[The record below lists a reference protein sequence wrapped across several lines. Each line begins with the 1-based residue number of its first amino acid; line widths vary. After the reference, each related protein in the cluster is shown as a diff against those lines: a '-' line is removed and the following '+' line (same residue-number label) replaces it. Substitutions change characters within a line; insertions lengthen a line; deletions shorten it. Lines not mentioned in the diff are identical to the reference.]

1 MNKVTKYFPAFAFLI
16 SIIIYWITSAPD
28 LMFTDSGEL
37 AVACSRLGVAHP
49 TGYPLF
55 TLLGFFWVKITPFL
69 TPIRSLNLLSGIY
82 TALSAGLFYSWVL
95 VFLQN
100 LPSKKKIQPLE
111 TSKIQLIALVLSL
124 LYAFS
129 GTVWSQ
135 ATSIEVYPLHLLM
148 LNLILYFTL
157 KGKYSK
163 ANSNRWFLLA
173 ALSLGLSFANHA
185 TTILIVPAVLYL
197 YFSDKSGRLEFS
209 SAKFKGFALLLL
221 PMFLGLSLY
230 LYLPIR
236 SSMTPDFNW
245 GEVHRSL
252 DKLLYHITGKQ
263 YQVWM
268 FNGFSAWKTNLN
280 TFIGLL
286 PTELAY
292 VGILTTLLGM
302 FVVYSRSKLHF
313 YLPMLMLVCCV
324 IYTFNYGIH
333 DIESYFLT
341 AFIALFVF
349 TAYALIWIF
358 EKFSKYVLIAFA
370 LPVIAFVSNF
380 AQQDESQNYTVPE
393 YKKLVINSLAP
404 NALIIS
410 SQWDLWFSAFMY
422 DQLAEHKR
430 PDIIAIDKEL
440 LRRTWY
446 RDQIK
451 HQMPEFY
458 KKIEKEYDLF
468 FSQLEL
474 FEEDKQYNPQLIQL
488 YYENLVNKMID
499 VSYDERPVYVTI
511 DVLQSEPGVAK
522 TYGKVPHGLA
532 IMLTKET
539 YYRKPNIAKLD
550 ITKIQESM
558 KGKDGHLYQ
567 GSAESISSML
577 MLNAQYA
584 ANNRD
589 FVTARTLLTKSLALW
604 PQNTNAIS
612 LYNAIVNL

>member
-1 MNKVTKYFPAFAFLI
+1 MNQISKYFPAFAFLI
-16 SIIIYWITSAPD
+16 SIIIYWITSAPS

-69 TPIRSLNLLSGIY
+69 TPIRSLNLLSGLY
-82 TALSAGLFYSWVL
+82 TALSVGLFYSWTL
-95 VFLQN
+95 IFLQN
-100 LPSKKKIQPLE
+100 LPAKKKTKALE
-111 TSKIQLIALVLSL
+111 ISKIQLIALAVAL

-148 LNLILYFTL
+148 LNLIMYFTL

-197 YFSDKSGRLEFS
+197 YFSDISGRLEFT
-209 SAKFKGFALLLL
+209 SAKFKGFALLLI

-245 GEVHRSL
+245 GEVHRGL
-252 DKLLYHITGKQ
+252 DKLIYHITGKQ

-268 FNGFSAWKTNLN
+268 FNGFAAWKTNLD

-302 FVVYSRSKLHF
+302 IVVYSRSKLHF
-313 YLPMLMLVCCV
+313 YLPLIMLVCCV

-333 DIESYFLT
+333 DIDSYFLT

-349 TAYALIWIF
+349 TAYALIWLF
-358 EKFSKYVLIAFA
+358 EKFSIFVLLAFA
-370 LPVIAFVSNF
+370 LPIISVALNF
-380 AQQDESQNYTVPE
+380 AQKDESQTFTVPE

-404 NALIIS
+404 NALILS
-410 SQWDLWFSAFMY
+410 SQWDLWYSAFLY
-422 DQLAEHKR
+422 DQLAEFKR

-446 RDQIK
+446 RNQIK

-474 FEEDKQYNPQLIQL
+474 FEEDKQYNPELIQL
-488 YYENLVNKMID
+488 YFENLVNKMLD
-499 VSYDERPVYVTI
+499 VSYGERPVYVTI
-511 DVLQSEPGVAK
+511 DILQTEQGVA
-522 TYGKVPHGLA
+522 TSYEKVPHGLA
-532 IMLTKET
+532 ILLTKET

-558 KGKDGHLYQ
+558 EGKEGHLYQ
-567 GSAESISSML
+567 GSAESISVML
-577 MLNAQYA
+577 TLNAQYA
-584 ANNRD
+584 ANNND
-589 FVTARTLLTKSLALW
+589 FATARTLLTKALTLW
-604 PQNTNAIS
+604 SQNTNAIS